1 MNERFVMIVQKIEND
16 VSEVSIVDT
25 EEYNVELLV
34 INCENDDLFF
44 LKQTVE
50 TVLRTLNWQN
60 HYNEE
65 LVEENKKLKKI
76 IDEQDRRIEGLEHQV
91 FCGYDLY

>member
-1 MNERFVMIVQKIEND
+1 MNERFVMIVQKLDD
-16 VSEVSIVDT
+16 VSEISIVDT

-44 LKQTVE
+44 LKETVE

-60 HYNEE
+60 HYNKE
-65 LVEENKKLKKI
+65 LVEENKKLKEI

>member
-1 MNERFVMIVQKIEND
+1 MKRFEMIVVEIEKNIT
-16 VSEVSIVDT
+16 EVSIVDT

-44 LKQTVE
+44 LKETVE
-50 TVLRTLNWQN
+50 TVLRELNWQDT
-60 HYNEE
+60 YIKKLE
-65 LVEENKKLKKI
+65 EENKKLKETV
-76 IDEQDRRIEGLEHQV
+76 DEQDRRIEGLEHQV

>member
-1 MNERFVMIVQKIEND
+1 MNERFVMIVQKLDEF

-34 INCENDDLFF
+34 INCGNDDLFF
-44 LKQTVE
+44 LKETVE
-50 TVLRTLNWQN
+50 TVLRTLNWQDK
-60 HYNEE
+60 YNKE
-65 LVEENKKLKKI
+65 LVEENKKLKGM

>member
-1 MNERFVMIVQKIEND
+1 MIVVEIEKNIT
-16 VSEVSIVDT
+16 EVSIVDT

-44 LKQTVE
+44 LKETVE
-50 TVLRTLNWQN
+50 TVLRTLNWQDK
-60 HYNEE
+60 YNKE
-65 LVEENKKLKKI
+65 LVEENKKLKGI

>member
-1 MNERFVMIVQKIEND
+1 MKRFEMIVVEIEKNIT
-16 VSEVSIVDT
+16 EVSIVDT

-44 LKQTVE
+44 LKETVE
-50 TVLRTLNWQN
+50 TVLRTLNWQDR
-60 HYNEE
+60 YNKE
-65 LVEENKKLKKI
+65 LVEENKKLKGI

>member
-1 MNERFVMIVQKIEND
+1 MKRFKMIVAEIEENIT
-16 VSEVSIVDT
+16 EVSIVDT

-44 LKQTVE
+44 LKETVE
-50 TVLRTLNWQN
+50 TVLRTLNWQDI
-60 HYNEE
+60 YIKK
-65 LVEENKKLKKI
+65 LKEENKKLKETV
-76 IDEQDRRIEGLEHQV
+76 DEQDRRIEGLEHQV

>member
-1 MNERFVMIVQKIEND
+1 MKRFEMIVVEIEKNIT
-16 VSEVSIVDT
+16 EVSIVDT

-44 LKQTVE
+44 LKETVE
-50 TVLRTLNWQN
+50 TVLRELNWQDT
-60 HYNEE
+60 YIKKLE
-65 LVEENKKLKKI
+65 EENKKLKETVN
-76 IDEQDRRIEGLEHQV
+76 EQDRRIEGLEHQV

>member
-1 MNERFVMIVQKIEND
+1 MKRFEMIIVEIEKNIT
-16 VSEVSIVDT
+16 EVSIVDT

-44 LKQTVE
+44 LKETVE
-50 TVLRTLNWQN
+50 TVLRELNWQDT
-60 HYNEE
+60 YIKKLE
-65 LVEENKKLKKI
+65 EENKKLKET
-76 IDEQDRRIEGLEHQV
+76 IDKQDRRIEGLEHQV